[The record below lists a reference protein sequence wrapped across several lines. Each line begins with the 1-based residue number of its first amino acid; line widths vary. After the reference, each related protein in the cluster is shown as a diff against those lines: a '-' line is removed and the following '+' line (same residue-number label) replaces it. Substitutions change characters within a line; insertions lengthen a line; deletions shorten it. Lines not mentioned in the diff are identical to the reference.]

1 MKLKIISTGSKG
13 NCYVLQEDDGHTII
27 LDAGLPFPEIL
38 EGIDYNIKTLDFA
51 LVTHE
56 HMDHFK
62 ATSAML
68 GSGIDVFMSEGT
80 MGVHGLKARPCAH
93 NVPFGAAGWKI
104 VPFSVQHDCVEPL
117 GFLLANGAGHKIL
130 YATDTY
136 YLKFKFRGLTH
147 IIIECNYCADI
158 LLQNI
163 DSGKLPASM
172 KSRLMHSHMSLDF
185 CIQFLKSI
193 DLTECRK
200 IVLVHLSDGNSNA
213 ERMVD
218 EITKATGIDTI
229 AAEDR
234 MIVDFNL
241 FEF

>member
-13 NCYVLQEDDGHTII
+13 NCYVLQEDDGHSVI
-27 LDAGLPFPEIL
+27 LDAGVSFPEII
-38 EGIDYNIKTLDFA
+38 EAIGFNTNKLDFA

-56 HMDHFK
+56 HMDHLK
-62 ATSAML
+62 SAPAL
-68 GSGIDVFMSEGT
+68 INAGIDVYMSQGT
-80 MGVHGLKARPCAH
+80 MDVHRVKARPCTH
-93 NVPFGAAGWKI
+93 NVSFSAAGWKI
-104 VPFSVQHDCVEPL
+104 VPFSVQHDCAEPL
-117 GFLLANGAGHKIL
+117 GFLLANGTGHKIL

-158 LLQNI
+158 LIQNI
-163 DSGKLPASM
+163 DAGKLPASM

-193 DLTECRK
+193 DLSACRK
-200 IVLVHLSDGNSNA
+200 IILVHLSDGNSNA
-213 ERMVD
+213 ARMVE
-218 EITKATGIDTI
+218 EITKATGIDTV
-229 AAEDR
+229 AAEDG
-234 MIVDFNL
+234 MIIDFDL